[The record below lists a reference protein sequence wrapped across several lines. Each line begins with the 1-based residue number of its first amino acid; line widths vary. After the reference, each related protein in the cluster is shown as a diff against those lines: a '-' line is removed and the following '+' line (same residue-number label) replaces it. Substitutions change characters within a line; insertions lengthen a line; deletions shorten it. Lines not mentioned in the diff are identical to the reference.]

1 MGIRPCPTY
10 DLHGRAPSDASS
22 LVTTA
27 IGSCS
32 GVGGCGSGGGL
43 VRGYGYGHS
52 AASGDMDIGYDGGGT
67 CGYGLVGR
75 ESWGLNWTPA
85 SKESGDGTVSC
96 PHLTEIRVMQ
106 RSLPVPGAATLP
118 MAEAAAAL
126 HLSSLALKGRSTEAG
141 GKTLKF
147 GRPGRPGY
155 HAGANN
161 PLRALGPTPQVDH
174 TVAAGPAEP
183 GLVAFQLSE
192 PPPAAVAQQRPP
204 EEPLPPFGEDGCACT
219 AAAPSEASESQ
230 ISAMAFSAAESFKLT
245 SPPPTPAAAAA
256 AMQCDGDGVRSA
268 QGGEAARWE
277 GWWWELAASPPPLGS
292 LDGMELCAEGAALR
306 AGIPLTS

>member
-1 MGIRPCPTY
+1 
-10 DLHGRAPSDASS
+10 
-22 LVTTA
+22 
-27 IGSCS
+27 
-32 GVGGCGSGGGL
+32 
-43 VRGYGYGHS
+43 
-52 AASGDMDIGYDGGGT
+52 MDIGYDGGETG
-67 CGYGLVGR
+67 GYGLIGR

-106 RSLPVPGAATLP
+106 RSLPVSGAATPP

-161 PLRALGPTPQVDH
+161 PLRARGPTPQVDH

-292 LDGMELCAEGAALR
+292 LDGMELCEEGATLR
-306 AGIPLTS
+306 EAISLAS